1 MATKGDTVSALDDAI
16 IKAIDQ
22 APLVELA
29 AGDDWIQIDPISN
42 RFRWRQHREAAW
54 GGWTKCWRS
63 DLDEIHAT
71 ADQSTVR
78 LVPRA
83 EADDWRRRPGFPC
96 HERTT

>member
-1 MATKGDTVSALDDAI
+1 MSALDDALTRCLDSVPI
-16 IKAIDQ
+16 
-22 APLVELA
+22 VEFA
-29 AGDDWIQIDPISN
+29 ADADWFQIDPVGT
-42 RFRWRQHREAAW
+42 RRWRWRHHRAP
-54 GGWTKCWRS
+54 GWSGWVRCTRS

-83 EADDWRRRPGFPC
+83 EADDWRSRPGFPC